1 MPAPGTRAWARTHP
15 PLVGCPPF
23 PCPQGALNADL
34 WLDVYSAN
42 ALTRTAGGRS
52 MQAAA
57 GAGPVGPGGRGRL
70 VVDVR
75 EFMSGLPAVLYKQV
89 RAGG

>member
-1 MPAPGTRAWARTHP
+1 
-15 PLVGCPPF
+15 
-23 PCPQGALNADL
+23 
-34 WLDVYSAN
+34 
-42 ALTRTAGGRS
+42 